1 MSLQFIFGNSGSG
14 KSTYLY
20 QKIIEESMQRPDGNF
35 IVIVPEQFTMQ
46 TQNAAQGGDPGAGEA
61 EGARK
66 QDEPTGLRLGGE
78 ISTLGADAVRG
89 VRF

>member
-35 IVIVPEQFTMQ
+35 IVIVPEQSFT
-46 TQNAAQGGDPGAGEA
+46 GKLYRLFAGWY
-61 EGARK
+61 
-66 QDEPTGLRLGGE
+66 RLVSETFSGY
-78 ISTLGADAVRG
+78 R
-89 VRF
+89 